1 MPSQDLVGTCKTS
14 SVTLRGSQT
23 AKAQMVLDTTK
34 HRLSRGRGCV
44 SGLALAD
51 VLSLPNAGMSL
62 SRGGEMEFEKALW

>member
-1 MPSQDLVGTCKTS
+1 M
-14 SVTLRGSQT
+14 
-23 AKAQMVLDTTK
+23 KAQMVLDTTK
-34 HRLSRGRGCV
+34 HQLSSGRGCV